1 MSKIEFGSSFSD
13 VHLITS
19 LFVSK
24 NSKLNNIN
32 TFGANLITMG
42 YVRVD
47 DGCISSLFSLHEK
60 YLRPKKSHKKNLNL
74 PLCSLEYKSSHFP
87 NEIFQIIF

>member
-42 YVRVD
+42 YVLTMDVSAPYFRYTRS
-47 DGCISSLFSLHEK
+47 I
-60 YLRPKKSHKKNLNL
+60 
-74 PLCSLEYKSSHFP
+74 
-87 NEIFQIIF
+87 